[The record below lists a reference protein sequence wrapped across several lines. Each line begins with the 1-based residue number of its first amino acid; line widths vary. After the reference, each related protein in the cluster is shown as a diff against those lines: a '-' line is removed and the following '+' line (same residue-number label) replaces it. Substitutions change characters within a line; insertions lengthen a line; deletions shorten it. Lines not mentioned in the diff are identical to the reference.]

1 MYKMLAVTAMALAS
15 PAWAQTSW
23 TADQFTVSTDNMTDV
38 SIVGGS
44 VVVQDLPAL
53 LALSNPGSDT
63 RLPATVFDL
72 DFAPKA
78 GYVLTGEQVSFSVGM
93 NVGTYDAPSSF
104 LSKALGSFTVD
115 VNGQY
120 SLSESSD
127 GGVAS
132 YDGSYFL
139 GNPNLVAQVVGSTT
153 EGAACPVADAANGC
167 NFGIDLVF
175 QDAMVQL
182 TSFSVT
188 PILSAVPEPSAWS
201 VWFAGAALLCTA
213 GALVRSRARRPGAVR

>member
-15 PAWAQTSW
+15 PAWSQTSW

-72 DFAPKA
+72 DFVPKA
-78 GYVLTGEQVSFSVGM
+78 GYVLTGEQVSFSVAM
-93 NVGTYDAPSSF
+93 NVGTYDAASSF

-132 YDGSYFL
+132 YDGSYF
-139 GNPNLVAQVVGSTT
+139 
-153 EGAACPVADAANGC
+153 
-167 NFGIDLVF
+167 
-175 QDAMVQL
+175 
-182 TSFSVT
+182 
-188 PILSAVPEPSAWS
+188 
-201 VWFAGAALLCTA
+201 
-213 GALVRSRARRPGAVR
+213 

>member
-1 MYKMLAVTAMALAS
+1 MHKLLTVAAMALAG
-15 PAWAQTSW
+15 PAWSQTSW

-44 VVVQDLPAL
+44 VVVQDLPTL
-53 LALSNPGSDT
+53 LALSNPASDI

-72 DFAPKA
+72 DFAPRA
-78 GYVLTGEQVSFSVGM
+78 GYVLAGEQVTFSVSM
-93 NVGTYDAPSSF
+93 NVGTYDAAASF

-139 GNPNLVAQVVGSTT
+139 GNPNLVAQAVGSTT
-153 EGAACPVADAANGC
+153 EGAACPAADAANDC
-167 NFGIDLVF
+167 NFGVDLVF
-175 QDAMVQL
+175 QDATVEL
-182 TSFSVT
+182 ASFSVT
-188 PILSAVPEPSAWS
+188 PILSAVPEPSARAAWL
-201 VWFAGAALLCTA
+201 AGLALLCTA
-213 GALVRSRARRPGAVR
+213 GALTRSRGRRPGVVR

>member
-1 MYKMLAVTAMALAS
+1 MHKTLVVTAMALAS

-63 RLPATVFDL
+63 RLPPTFLDL

-78 GYVLTGEQVSFSVGM
+78 GYVLTGEQVSFSVAM
-93 NVGTYDAPSSF
+93 NVGTYDAANSF
-104 LSKALGSFTVD
+104 LSPALGSFTVD

-120 SLSESSD
+120 SLSQSSD

-132 YDGSYFL
+132 YDGNYFL
-139 GNPNLVAQVVGSTT
+139 VNPNLVAQVVGSTT

-175 QDAMVQL
+175 QDALVQL

-188 PILSAVPEPSAWS
+188 PILSAVPEPSASTTWL
-201 VWFAGAALLCTA
+201 AGVALLFAT
-213 GALVRSRARRPGAVR
+213 GALARPRRRGVVVR